1 MSPLSA
7 LLLLALR
14 TAAPPVDDL
23 EWEELEEPD
32 APAETAPAPA
42 PYPAPREA
50 EAAPAPERSDAPKSA
65 GPAEAVPAMSRAQS
79 PPAPPT
85 ETAPERE
92 LVELQPP
99 APPKY
104 RPKGRPSL
112 YGRTW
117 VGPLIVAG
125 SRVFGFGFAA
135 TQFVVPWFGIGAEVL
150 NVFHFDPQG
159 NIFEFRLTPI
169 ATLLMLPR
177 RRFSP
182 LAWAGFG
189 LDTFNKQLGTYG
201 RWAAG
206 TGVVMLVADRA
217 MLQLG
222 VEFDGRVPESRWNE
236 NFLCGPFRSN
246 CSMSV
251 APQVGFT
258 LAL

>member
-1 MSPLSA
+1 M
-7 LLLLALR
+7 
-14 TAAPPVDDL
+14 APPVDDL
-23 EWEELEEPD
+23 EWEELEDPD

-42 PYPAPREA
+42 PSDATAPD
-50 EAAPAPERSDAPKSA
+50 APAQPDAPSPA
-65 GPAEAVPAMSRAQS
+65 GPAEAAPTMHREQPTT
-79 PPAPPT
+79 PPPVEA
-85 ETAPERE
+85 EPERE
-92 LVELQPP
+92 IVELQPP
-99 APPKY
+99 APAQY
-104 RPKGRPSL
+104 RPKRRPSL

-117 VGPLIVAG
+117 VGPLILAG
-125 SRVFGFGFAA
+125 NRVFGFGVAA

-150 NVFHFDPQG
+150 NVFHFDPLG
-159 NIFEFRLTPI
+159 DFFEFRFTPI

-189 LDTFNKQLGTYG
+189 VDAFNKELGTYG

-206 TGVVMLVADRA
+206 TGVVMLLGQRA

-236 NFLCGPFRSN
+236 NFVCGPFRSN

-251 APQVGFT
+251 APQIGFT